1 MIFPNPWSH
10 FHVAP
15 NLGTHP
21 SSRFGTVTHCNL
33 GALTR
38 DRKNKWEI
46 VGLMDRYYVVEV
58 TPILYSGLEVL
69 INIISKEDIAYC
81 VTSGNI
87 RHCIFSN
94 LTRMSSQPLG
104 KKGEWCTTNIF
115 IMRWDLYARW
125 IMILRSPFTLSHLP
139 SMRLYGYLNLPML
152 LSVNNFPN
160 LVFARVVENASD
172 LYWCGL
178 LSKKITN
185 GLVVFGNIH
194 GNRPFSYLCIQNI
207 NTLLLVDY
215 NHSKIIR

>member
-1 MIFPNPWSH
+1 
-10 FHVAP
+10 
-15 NLGTHP
+15 
-21 SSRFGTVTHCNL
+21 
-33 GALTR
+33 
-38 DRKNKWEI
+38 
-46 VGLMDRYYVVEV
+46 
-58 TPILYSGLEVL
+58 
-69 INIISKEDIAYC
+69 
-81 VTSGNI
+81 
-87 RHCIFSN
+87 
-94 LTRMSSQPLG
+94 
-104 KKGEWCTTNIF
+104 
-115 IMRWDLYARW
+115 
-125 IMILRSPFTLSHLP
+125 MILRSPFTLSHLP